1 MTAPTILLAYIAGWQ
16 DFSSMPL
23 ERDAE
28 RLTHICYAFANIR
41 DGEVVLFSNS
51 EEAGGQPRAESR
63 ITDLVA
69 LRARHPHLKLL
80 ISIGGW
86 SADGFSDA
94 ALTAESRTAFA
105 ASAIAFMQRYGFD
118 GIDLDWEYPTNDM
131 ADIKARPEDKPNFT
145 LMLADLR
152 RQLDS
157 LSGTEGRKAGDRYL
171 LTIAAGAGQYYLDG
185 VEMAAVA
192 EQCDFVNLMTY
203 DFYNGWA
210 TRAGHHTNLYNTPG
224 DPDGD
229 SCAKAVGLF
238 TAAGLPRDKLV
249 LGCAFYGR
257 SLKGVGAAG
266 LGAPGTPKSNG
277 FDSFTLITELLA
289 SGRAVRHW
297 DADAQ
302 APWLLVDGDTFVSY
316 DDAESI
322 LAKTDFIRREGLAGG
337 FFWEYTEDRTD
348 TLLTTLWQG
357 LQ

>member
-1 MTAPTILLAYIAGWQ
+1 MAAPILLAYIAGWQ
-16 DFSSMPL
+16 DFSRLPL

-41 DGEVVLFSNS
+41 DGEVVLFTNS

-63 ITDLVA
+63 IADLVA
-69 LRARHPHLKLL
+69 LRGRHPHLKLL

-94 ALTAESRTAFA
+94 ALTAESRAAFA
-105 ASAIAFMQRYGFD
+105 ASAIAFMQQYGFD
-118 GIDLDWEYPTNDM
+118 GIDLDWEYPTHDM
-131 ADIKARPEDKPNFT
+131 ADIKARPEDKANFT
-145 LMLADLR
+145 LMLAELR
-152 RQLDS
+152 RQLDA
-157 LSGTEGRKAGDRYL
+157 LSAADGRGVHHL

-185 VEMAAVA
+185 VEMEAVA
-192 EQCDFVNLMTY
+192 AQCDFVNLMTY

-210 TRAGHHTNLYNTPG
+210 TRAGHHTNLYNTPV
-224 DPDGD
+224 DPEGD
-229 SCAKAVGLF
+229 SCARSVALF
-238 TAAGLPRDKLV
+238 TAAGVPRNKLV

-302 APWLLVDGDTFVSY
+302 APWLLVDGDTFISY

-322 LAKTDFIRREGLAGG
+322 RAKTAFIRSEGLAGG
-337 FFWEYTEDRTD
+337 FFWEYTEDETD

-357 LQ
+357 LVD